1 MEDIQ
6 SGSRSWGRLP
16 TELKDMILERATW
29 EARSGARWW
38 FTGQEQLGPLTTVCR
53 DWQIFFERKLFK
65 RLILRTEADLER
77 FADIVQ
83 GRRRA
88 YLEWLWL
95 CIELPMYDCGR
106 CHHYET
112 REEVHVHRAIFTK
125 LIWRL
130 YHILSIWKPRDVRP
144 DGIVLEVS
152 AKSSSDAHHFNKDLR
167 FRRLDT
173 AWDRWDDRPVSPHND
188 PFHCWK
194 DGKQVKRIPT
204 AGAKYRLFGSGL
216 RFDYTLPSVRRLHMR
231 LPKVSVVTSFIIRR
245 QFPRMIRASKSLHL
259 MITSLTRLGSLTL
272 EPWRGPTTEHLKFQ
286 SWHLA
291 FMALESFKARR
302 KTLKKVSIFESHDE
316 IFRHGPSNRKSER
329 WPAACLARRSHHLEE
344 LYVANKMDAVD
355 FFYAFH
361 PLAPPAHRRWMVWK
375 DLKNLSLTT
384 RKLVPGGTN
393 AIILMAARAAER
405 MPRLEVMELWN
416 YWGSTGMA
424 GIFRYRREETRATI
438 ELLGTWP
445 DSFTRQARAAWFRVA
460 RAERPLPLLYRET
473 YWRGGIIEGEYS
485 VLRQL
490 HLVEHLLH
498 PISLRQ
504 IKREDQRRREER
516 DA

>member
-1 MEDIQ
+1 
-6 SGSRSWGRLP
+6 
-16 TELKDMILERATW
+16 MILERCTW
-29 EARSGARWW
+29 EARSGARWL
-38 FTGQEQLGPLTTVCR
+38 TGQEQLAPLTTVCQ

-65 RLILRTEADLER
+65 RLILSTEADLER
-77 FADIVQ
+77 FADLVQ

-95 CIELPMYDCGR
+95 CIELPMYDCQR
-106 CHHYET
+106 CHHCET
-112 REEVHVHRAIFTK
+112 REEVLVHRAIFTK

-130 YHILSIWKPRDVRP
+130 YHILSFWKPKDVRP
-144 DGIVLEVS
+144 DGIVLELS
-152 AKSSSDAHHFNKDLR
+152 ANSRSDAHHFNKDLR
-167 FRRLDT
+167 FRLHDT

-204 AGAKYRLFGSGL
+204 AGAKFRLFGSGL
-216 RFDYTLPSVRRLHMR
+216 RFNYTLSCVRRLRMR
-231 LPKVSVVTSFIIRR
+231 LPKISVVTSVIIRR
-245 QFPRMIRASKSLHL
+245 QFPRMIRAVCSLNP
-259 MITSLTRLGSLTL
+259 MISSLTRLKSLTL
-272 EPWRGPTTEHLKFQ
+272 EPWRGPTDQFQDCQSNHLISMIK
-286 SWHLA
+286 
-291 FMALESFKARR
+291 ESFEARR
-302 KTLKKVSIFESHDE
+302 KTLKKVSIFESYDE
-316 IFRHGPSNRKSER
+316 IFRYGPSYRRYEPLCAN
-329 WPAACLARRSHHLEE
+329 WLAWRSHHLEE

-355 FFYAFH
+355 FFYAFS
-361 PLAPPAHRRWMVWK
+361 PLAPPAHRRWMMWK
-375 DLKNLSLTT
+375 DLRNLSLTT

-445 DSFTRQARAAWFRVA
+445 DSFTQQAKAAWFRIA
-460 RAERPLPLLYRET
+460 TAKRPLPLLYKET
-473 YWRGGIIEGEYS
+473 HWKGGIIEGEYS

-490 HLVEHLLH
+490 HLVEHVLH